1 MRSLV
6 QRELDKAEEYI
17 IKALFKNVNNPILS
31 NKIRL
36 LLVAKNI
43 DFDKY
48 VNNAIMIFEEFSQDF
63 MKENGYFDGEKL
75 TKALLIKYPSLKGL
89 NIPDMKPIE
98 ILKVID
104 NFVNLETIGDFI
116 QNF

>member
-17 IKALFKNVNNPILS
+17 IKALFKDVNNPILS

-63 MKENGYFDGEKL
+63 IKDNGYYDGEKL
-75 TKALLIKYPSLKGL
+75 TKALQIKYPNLKGL
-89 NIPDMKPIE
+89 TLPDMKPIE
-98 ILKVID
+98 IVKIID
-104 NFVNLETIGDFI
+104 NFINLETIGNFI
-116 QNF
+116 QKF